1 MRTNSP
7 QRVAMFAN
15 PISGSGRGAA
25 VARAVEREL
34 RRDGV
39 EVVPHLARPR
49 EAPFG
54 ADGFDALV
62 VVGGDGT
69 LRDVVRWAMSS
80 APATVGQTF
89 LSVPERTPG
98 LQVPILLVPMGT
110 ANLMGQCLGL
120 PWSHGANLDALAD
133 ALRAGHTAQLD
144 VAATDD
150 DLVLMV
156 LGVGIDAAI
165 VRALHLVRSGPI
177 SKASYLLPSLRAAME
192 YDYPPLTVCV
202 DGSAIWADRPAMV
215 FVGNVSQYG
224 TGFPV
229 CPLARPDDGLLDVCI
244 VPADSLEETVGWFLL
259 AAGGAHV
266 GCEGVLYARGSRIV
280 IDAPRSLPVQIDG
293 EAAGFS
299 PVSVSMTR
307 MKLPMVVASTIS
319 FPSATMPRP
328 HMP

>member
-69 LRDVVRWAMSS
+69 LRDVVRWATTGAAS
-80 APATVGQTF
+80 A
-89 LSVPERTPG
+89 SVSIPP
-98 LQVPILLVPMGT
+98 VLLVPMGT